1 MGLRSS
7 ACLAFLTLFSLHK
20 VISVNIEGIRIC
32 VNLNTPGDLP
42 CLPTSIELP
51 HHGELEV
58 LAVVPGVVQ
67 AKHRGP
73 GFGLQL
79 EGGQDEGLV
88 HSLLH
93 QAALQ

>member
-1 MGLRSS
+1 M
-7 ACLAFLTLFSLHK
+7 
-20 VISVNIEGIRIC
+20 RIC
-32 VNLNTPGDLP
+32 VNLNTPEDLP

-73 GFGLQL
+73 GLGLQL

-93 QAALQ
+93 QAALQQVWQAVRRGNQIIHC